1 MKFDQGGCRVPA
13 AKKTTISAVRREL
26 GAAIRSFRKRAGY
39 ERLEDVAGFI
49 DVSAVT
55 MGRIEKGEAPI
66 DRAHLAVL
74 AEKYGLSNQEHE
86 ALTEMTRQT
95 RGRRGTFPAYVS
107 VKTRA
112 LLELEAEASDIH
124 VVTTDL
130 IPAHFQTERYMQAL
144 FEANG
149 EGMAQERIDRLK
161 KVRLDR
167 QAILSQPRPP
177 KVCAVIHEAA
187 LRIPLGGKEVMH
199 EQLVHLAAL
208 SEHYNVEI
216 QIQALA
222 EGAYPNM
229 GIEFLLMRLDNDPAT
244 DRVQVESVGDSF
256 YRDRSVNTEPYRLAW
271 ERKRVAALSLPA
283 SKALILQAARDFA
296 PGTDQ

>member
-1 MKFDQGGCRVPA
+1 MP
-13 AKKTTISAVRREL
+13 AKKTTTSAVRREL
-26 GAAIRSFRKRAGY
+26 GAALRSYRRRAGF

-74 AEKYGLSNQEHE
+74 AEKYGLSNQDSEG
-86 ALTEMTRQT
+86 LMEMARQT

-112 LLELEAEASDIH
+112 LLELEAEASDILM
-124 VVTTDL
+124 VTIDL

-144 FEANG
+144 FGGNG
-149 EGMAQERIDRLK
+149 EGLAQQRIDRLK
-161 KVRLDR
+161 QVRLDR
-167 QAILSQPRPP
+167 QSILSLLRPP
-177 KVCAVIHEAA
+177 KVCAVIHETA
-187 LRIPLGGKEVMH
+187 LRIPVGGKEVMH
-199 EQLVHLAAL
+199 EQLLHLAAL
-208 SEHYNVEI
+208 CDLHNVEI
-216 QIQALA
+216 QVQALA

-229 GIEFLLMRLDNDPAT
+229 GIEFVLMRLDNDPAT
-244 DRVQVESVGDSF
+244 DRVQVDTAGDSF